1 MIIKHTEISRNFD
14 KKINFYLLYGVN
26 TGIIDEVSNNIINNK
41 NSKNIFNY
49 DEDEII
55 SNIDGFKDGILNKSF
70 FEDDRLVIINRGSD
84 KILWIIEDLILKK
97 ITDVKILIKA
107 NSMEKRSKLRI
118 FFEKNKEALCIPF
131 YEDDHRTLITMAQKF
146 FLEKKIKIS
155 VQNINFIVEKSK
167 KSRIALKNELEKI
180 SIYYNKNKS
189 IKFEDIVKLVNSS
202 ENHSISELADKLL
215 LNNKKETINI
225 VNENISNSDDNILI
239 IKTILFKVKRLKKIK
254 KKILK
259 EKNQDQ
265 VISSFRPLIFWKD
278 KTIIKEQLKVMN
290 LNEINIFIKK
300 LNNLELLVKKNIN
313 LSNILTNNFII
324 EKINPSNN
332 LV

>member
-1 MIIKHTEISRNFD
+1 MIIKHTEISRNFN

-97 ITDVKILIKA
+97 ITDVTILIKA
-107 NSMEKRSKLRI
+107 NSLEKRSKLRI

-167 KSRIALKNELEKI
+167 KSRITLKNELEKI

>member
-26 TGIIDEVSNNIINNK
+26 TGIIDEVSNNIINYK

-55 SNIDGFKDGILNKSF
+55 SNIDGFKDSILNKSF

-97 ITDVKILIKA
+97 ITDVTILIKA
-107 NSMEKRSKLRI
+107 NSLEKRSKLRI

-167 KSRIALKNELEKI
+167 KSRITLKNELEKI

>member
-55 SNIDGFKDGILNKSF
+55 SNIDGFKDSILNKSF

-97 ITDVKILIKA
+97 ITDVTILIKA
-107 NSMEKRSKLRI
+107 NSLEKKSKLRI
-118 FFEKNKEALCIPF
+118 FFEKNKQALCIPF
-131 YEDDHRTLITMAQKF
+131 YEDDHRTLITITQKF
-146 FLEKKIKIS
+146 FLERKIKIS
-155 VQNINFIVEKSK
+155 AQNINFIVEKSK
-167 KSRIALKNELEKI
+167 KSRITLKNELEKI
-180 SIYYNKNKS
+180 SIFYNKNKS

-202 ENHSISELADKLL
+202 ENNNISELADKLL
-215 LNNKKETINI
+215 LNSKKETINI
-225 VNENISNSDDNILI
+225 VNENVSKSDDNILI
-239 IKTILFKVKRLKKIK
+239 IRTTLFKVKRVKKIK

-259 EKNQDQ
+259 EENQDQ

-278 KTIIKEQLKVMN
+278 KAIIKEQLKVMN
-290 LNEINIFIKK
+290 LDEINIFIKK

>member
-1 MIIKHTEISRNFD
+1 MIIKHTEISRNFN

-97 ITDVKILIKA
+97 ITDVTILIKA
-107 NSMEKRSKLRI
+107 NSLEKRSKLRI
-118 FFEKNKEALCIPF
+118 FFEKNKETLCIPF
-131 YEDDHRTLITMAQKF
+131 YEDDHRALITMTQKF
-146 FLEKKIKIS
+146 FLERKIKIS

-167 KSRIALKNELEKI
+167 KNRIALKNELEKI

-189 IKFEDIVKLVNSS
+189 IKFEDIIKLVNSS
-202 ENHSISELADKLL
+202 ENHNISELADKLL

-332 LV
+332 LA

>member
-26 TGIIDEVSNNIINNK
+26 TGIIDKVSNNIINYK

-55 SNIDGFKDGILNKSF
+55 SNIDGFKDSILNKSF

-97 ITDVKILIKA
+97 ITDVTILIKA
-107 NSMEKRSKLRI
+107 NSLEKRSKLRI

-131 YEDDHRTLITMAQKF
+131 YEDDHRTLITMTQKF
-146 FLEKKIKIS
+146 FLERKIKIS

-167 KSRIALKNELEKI
+167 KNRITLKNELEKI

-202 ENHSISELADKLL
+202 ENHNISELADKLL

-254 KKILK
+254 EKILK

-278 KTIIKEQLKVMN
+278 KAIIKEQLKVMN

>member
-26 TGIIDEVSNNIINNK
+26 TGIIDEVSNNIINYK

-55 SNIDGFKDGILNKSF
+55 SNIDGFKDSILNKSF

-97 ITDVKILIKA
+97 ITDVTILIKA
-107 NSMEKRSKLRI
+107 NSLEKRSKLRI

-131 YEDDHRTLITMAQKF
+131 YEDDHRTLITMTQKF
-146 FLEKKIKIS
+146 FLERKIKIS

-167 KSRIALKNELEKI
+167 KNRITLKNELEKI

-202 ENHSISELADKLL
+202 ENHNISELADKLL

-254 KKILK
+254 EKILK

-278 KTIIKEQLKVMN
+278 KAIIKEQLKVMN

>member
-26 TGIIDEVSNNIINNK
+26 TGIIDEVSNNIINYK

-55 SNIDGFKDGILNKSF
+55 SNIDGFKDSILNKSF

-97 ITDVKILIKA
+97 ITDVTILIKA
-107 NSMEKRSKLRI
+107 NSLEKRSKLRI

-167 KSRIALKNELEKI
+167 KSRITLKNELEKI

-239 IKTILFKVKRLKKIK
+239 IKMILFKVKRLKKIK